1 MHLVPS
7 RQKLVQV
14 VCKALREVSQ
24 QVFDY
29 DARLVTLFYEE
40 GAPSRFIRQKL
51 MFNIAPVDKF
61 RRENT
66 SLDLAD
72 SMQLTQYPFLYT
84 YIYGLFLHKLAHFFD
99 VVHGSR
105 HNFFMSEYRALYI
118 MKWIDL
124 LESKGFDPEQVEK
137 IDYAKPH
144 LYRVV
149 F

>member
-1 MHLVPS
+1 MYEKLKLKNNLVQTRIIEKEKMVGNHPLPDIAFFHHRLTMHLVPS

-84 YIYGLFLHKLAHFFD
+84 YIYGYTASCPSLTT
-99 VVHGSR
+99 
-105 HNFFMSEYRALYI
+105 
-118 MKWIDL
+118 L
-124 LESKGFDPEQVEK
+124 L
-137 IDYAKPH
+137 
-144 LYRVV
+144 
-149 F
+149 